1 MRSLFI
7 GIFFL
12 LISVMGISQ
21 TKLKWKLRAMPELGL
36 QIGSISPSGDA
47 RLNLL
52 AEKKSW
58 MVGIGG
64 GVDFYR
70 FQSYPIYLNARR
82 AITVGKWKPFAYSSV
97 GYNIM
102 GKVDQFTEWGNIWGG
117 LGGPTS
123 YKYGGGLYAEAGA
136 GLVARIKKKDR
147 IYFSAGFVEKTV
159 TEKYDSFYWLGFQ
172 NQLEPVKNTN
182 VYSMNRLVMRVAF
195 KF

>member
-1 MRSLFI
+1 MRSLLI

-12 LISVMGISQ
+12 LISLVGISQ
-21 TKLKWKLRAMPELGL
+21 TKLKWKLGAMPELGL

-58 MVGIGG
+58 MLGLGG
-64 GVDFYR
+64 GIDFYR
-70 FQSYPIYLNARR
+70 FQSYPIYVQARR
-82 AITVGKWKPFAYSSV
+82 VFTLGKWKSFAYSSV
-97 GYNIM
+97 GYNII
-102 GKVDQFTEWGNIWGG
+102 GKVEQFSEWGNIWGR
-117 LGGPTS
+117 LASSTS

-147 IYFSAGFVEKTV
+147 LYFSAGFVQKTV
-159 TEKYDSFYWLGFQ
+159 TEKYDSFYWLGIQ
-172 NQLEPVKNTN
+172 NQVEPVTNTN
-182 VYSMNRLVMRVAF
+182 VYTMNRLVMRVAF

>member
-1 MRSLFI
+1 MRSLYI

-12 LISVMGISQ
+12 LISVVGISQ

-36 QIGSISPSGDA
+36 QIGSISPSGDT

-58 MVGIGG
+58 MLGLGG
-64 GVDFYR
+64 GIDFYR

-82 AITVGKWKPFAYSSV
+82 VFTLGKWKPFAYSSM

-102 GKVDQFTEWGNIWGG
+102 GKTNQISEWGNIWGVG
-117 LGGPTS
+117 ST

-147 IYFSAGFVEKTV
+147 FYFSVGVVQKTV

-182 VYSMNRLVMRVAF
+182 VYTMNRLVMRVAF
-195 KF
+195 KL

>member
-1 MRSLFI
+1 MRSLLI

-12 LISVMGISQ
+12 LISLVGISQ

-36 QIGSISPSGDA
+36 QIGSISPSGDT

-58 MVGIGG
+58 LLGLGG

-70 FQSYPIYLNARR
+70 FESYPVYVQSRKSFV
-82 AITVGKWKPFAYSSV
+82 VGKWKPFAYSSL
-97 GYNIM
+97 GYNI
-102 GKVDQFTEWGNIWGG
+102 KWGSIGAFSS
-117 LGGPTS
+117 T

-147 IYFSAGFVEKTV
+147 LYFSVGFVQKTV
-159 TEKYDSFYWLGFQ
+159 SQQYDSFYWLGIQ
-172 NQLEPVKNTN
+172 NQVEPVTNTN
-182 VYSMNRLVMRVAF
+182 VYTMNRLVMRVAF
-195 KF
+195 KL